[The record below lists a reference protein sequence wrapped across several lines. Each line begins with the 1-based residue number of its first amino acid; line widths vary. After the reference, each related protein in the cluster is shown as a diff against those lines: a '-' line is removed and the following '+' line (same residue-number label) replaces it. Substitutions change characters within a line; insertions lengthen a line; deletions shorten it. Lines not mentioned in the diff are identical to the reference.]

1 MFKKDLLAPMYAHT
15 FQRAKRENLEGVS
28 LQPYHRCAACVSIYF
43 SRPSKIFFFS
53 FLFVYL
59 FLIFRRILRTRFRRL
74 SSNNSEK
81 CLRKSPY
88 SLSYSLCC
96 GYKNAMISRPTYYTT
111 MWLFLLLLLEYL
123 LSLSCWMAQME
134 EEVEPRTSHP
144 LSHHITICIPERDC
158 WASSSSSVRAP
169 SYFSSRV

>member
-1 MFKKDLLAPMYAHT
+1 VPLLYLFISRGH
-15 FQRAKRENLEGVS
+15 Q
-28 LQPYHRCAACVSIYF
+28 QF
-43 SRPSKIFFFS
+43 SFFFLS

-59 FLIFRRILRTRFRRL
+59 FLIFRYILRTRFRRL

-88 SLSYSLCC
+88 SVSYSLCC
-96 GYKNAMISRPTYYTT
+96 GYKNAMISRPLLYYYVVISVVIVGISPVSI
-111 MWLFLLLLLEYL
+111 LLDGSNGGGSRAEDVAP
-123 LSLSCWMAQME
+123 S
-134 EEVEPRTSHP
+134 

-158 WASSSSSVRAP
+158 WASSSSSSIRAP

>member
-1 MFKKDLLAPMYAHT
+1 MPLLYLFISRGHQT
-15 FQRAKRENLEGVS
+15 FS
-28 LQPYHRCAACVSIYF
+28 
-43 SRPSKIFFFS
+43 FFFLS

-59 FLIFRRILRTRFRRL
+59 FLIFRYILRTRFRRL

-88 SLSYSLCC
+88 SVSYSLCC
-96 GYKNAMISRPTYYTT
+96 GYKNAMISRPLLYYYVVISVVIVGISPVSI
-111 MWLFLLLLLEYL
+111 LLDGSNGGGSRAEDVAP
-123 LSLSCWMAQME
+123 S
-134 EEVEPRTSHP
+134 

-158 WASSSSSVRAP
+158 WASSSSSSIRAP